1 MALEPPPTRRA
12 MNLDLLTDYTIPYQH
27 PLAVHFPV
35 VLLLLGAVAALGYLA
50 LGRPAWRLAALL
62 FCALGAGTAYW
73 AEETGETLEETV
85 EGEPMAEAVLHTH
98 EESAEWT
105 VRVALLAVLSLGGA
119 SLVARRRGL
128 GAPEPWWLRLAAVP
142 AGAAAVLVAYTAHL
156 GGIMVWGV
164 PAG

>member
-1 MALEPPPTRRA
+1 
-12 MNLDLLTDYTIPYQH
+12 MNLDLLTEYTIPYQH

-35 VLLLLGAVAALGYLA
+35 VLLLLGAAAALGYLA

-62 FCALGAGTAYW
+62 LCTLGAGTAYW
-73 AEETGETLEETV
+73 AEETGETLGETV
-85 EGEPMAEAVLHTH
+85 EGEPMAEAVLHAH
-98 EESAEWT
+98 EEGAEWT
-105 VRVALLAVLSLGGA
+105 VRLSALSVLALGGV

-128 GAPEPWWLRLAAVP
+128 GVPEPWWLRLAALP
-142 AGAAAVLVAYTAHL
+142 AGAAGGLVAYTAHL